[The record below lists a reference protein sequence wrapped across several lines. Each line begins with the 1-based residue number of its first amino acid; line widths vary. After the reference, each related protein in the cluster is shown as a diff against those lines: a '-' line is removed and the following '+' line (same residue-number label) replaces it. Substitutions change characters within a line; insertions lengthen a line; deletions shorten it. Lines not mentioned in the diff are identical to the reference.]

1 MISNVL
7 FLFWFAKNIISNRL
21 FMSPKNVLHQS
32 RLLTA
37 ADDGESSTIMPL
49 TRYEYEKEKFQDITE
64 TQKL

>member
-1 MISNVL
+1 
-7 FLFWFAKNIISNRL
+7 
-21 FMSPKNVLHQS
+21 MSPKNVLHQS